1 MIYPI
6 GVIYPAGNRT
16 TGDLT
21 MKETSYTANQN
32 RNIWTRGLFMLLLI
46 LACHISWTVA
56 FIVTVIQFVMVLT
69 GGKRNDRLAAFGGSL
84 GRYLQQIVCF
94 LTFAS
99 ETMPFPFSD
108 WPTVSDVWYPP
119 AENNPRP

>member
-1 MIYPI
+1 VIYPI
-6 GVIYPAGNRT
+6 GNRT
-16 TGDLT
+16 TGELT
-21 MKETSYTANQN
+21 MNETPDTANQD
-32 RNIWTRGLFMLLLI
+32 RSIWMRGLFMLLLI
-46 LACHISWTVA
+46 LACHISWTVV
-56 FIVTVIQFVMVLT
+56 FIVTVIQFVMVLL

-108 WPTVSDVWYPP
+108 WPTGSNDGYPP
-119 AENNPRP
+119 AENNSQP